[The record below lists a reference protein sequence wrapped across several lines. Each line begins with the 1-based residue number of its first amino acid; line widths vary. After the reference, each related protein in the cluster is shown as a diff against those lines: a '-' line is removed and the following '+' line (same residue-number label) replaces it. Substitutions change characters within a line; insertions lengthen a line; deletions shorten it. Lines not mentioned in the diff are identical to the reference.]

1 MNIVKSRLDA
11 LKNQSSLATFVMLLT
26 CLVVVF
32 STYMSASFW
41 AQLGTTVTS
50 CATFMLLG
58 IFLELAKICAGI
70 TVIST
75 QTLHN
80 RILQTT
86 TIVVLAIFTITSF
99 VASVG
104 TIAHELKT
112 GKNTA
117 FNSNSEVKSIQNAI
131 AAQERIIESLLQSQ
145 QADTEHGYRARANA
159 TLVQIKTAQG
169 DLEDLQNKLNNTKIN
184 DVTVSNVIVIFN
196 SLISLGEDQWEKTLT
211 VILGALTEITSLFLL
226 YLNFALKN
234 ARVKENKLN
243 TEKICKLEPE
253 VNDLPISS
261 DEYKKITKQI
271 IAGKVMPTQREL
283 KKVVKLGNEKIA
295 KIFNRMLEEGVLIR
309 DSRGYR
315 RCVATS

>member
-1 MNIVKSRLDA
+1 MNTLKSRIDA
-11 LKNQSSLATFVMLLT
+11 LKNQSSLTTFVMLLT

-117 FNSNSEVKSIQNAI
+117 FNSNSEVKSIQSAI
-131 AAQERIIESLLQSQ
+131 ASQERIIESLLQSQ
-145 QADTEHGYRARANA
+145 QADTEHGYRARANV
-159 TLVQIKTAQG
+159 TLAQIKTAQS
-169 DLEDLQNKLNNTKIN
+169 DLGDLQNKLQNTKIN

-196 SLISLGEDQWEKTLT
+196 SLISLGEDQWERALT

-226 YLNFALKN
+226 YLNFTLKKSTPKQSVTV
-234 ARVKENKLN
+234 VK
-243 TEKICKLEPE
+243 KIIKPEPE
-253 VNDLPISS
+253 INDLPISS
-261 DEYKKITKQI
+261 DEYKHITKQI
-271 IAGKVMPTQREL
+271 IAGRIMPTQRGL

-295 KIFNRMLEEGVLIR
+295 KIINRMLEEGLLVKIGRTYKL
-309 DSRGYR
+309 
-315 RCVATS
+315 AA